1 MIDPSEMEIA
11 AMQSCLAPLGE
22 YVGYIGMQ
30 RPIADYSRDEVLAL
44 IDVIVSAYQDQMLE
58 AHERMAAKDY
68 AFLEQRISMQAT
80 DQKQGKV

>member
-22 YVGYIGMQ
+22 YVGCIGMQ

-68 AFLEQRISMQAT
+68 AFLEQRISMQTT
-80 DQKQGKV
+80 DQK

>member
-22 YVGYIGMQ
+22 YVGCIGMQ

-44 IDVIVSAYQDQMLE
+44 IDEIGSAYQDQMLE
-58 AHERMAAKDY
+58 EQERMAAKDY
-68 AFLEQRISMQAT
+68 AFLEQRISIKAT
-80 DQKQGKV
+80 DQK